1 MATVSTKIEVEGA
14 GAFKKNF
21 QEASM
26 AVKAANSELKY
37 FSDELNRTGKTEQ
50 NFTNQQKALEKAIK
64 AEGDAIAVLEEK
76 IAKVSEKGG
85 KDAEKQIDRLTSEL
99 YKHKN
104 AQADL
109 QHQMDTLGDQ
119 AEETGNQ
126 FGTDMADDIA
136 KATVI
141 LEKTVDLAIQAAKK
155 IVEIGK
161 NAVSYNAEMET
172 YERTIEAF
180 FKTSGQSAAQAS
192 KNTKDLIAR
201 QKQLSSVL
209 GISSSALIDAN
220 KMLIASGVEGERS
233 QEAIEGLAKAIV
245 ATGGGANE
253 LSRMAQNLQQI
264 SNTGKASAQ
273 DMKQFAAAGVDVYGL
288 MADSTGKTVE
298 QLKDMDI
305 TFDMIVDA
313 LSKAT
318 EEGGKFYEASLVGT
332 QTLNGQ
338 MSLLQTEIQEGLG
351 TAFLPVNEA
360 LKNELIPAA
369 REFIEQIDWNAVGAG
384 LATAVGLVTDFVHG
398 VQEFM
403 NWYDSVYGEPA
414 QEVVDGFTASQE
426 DLNEAFIRTAGN
438 VVVFGEEMAGA
449 MEKSKGLGNHMQ
461 MEFDGF
467 EKKVNTSLQE
477 TAGQIRQTIES
488 DDAWNL
494 MSLGVTAMDDLAQ
507 GMSNNSDAPV
517 ITMNDIASAIDRSM
531 GTMSAGGFAS
541 GVDMVTGFAEGMTSP
556 AAQSALVGAL
566 EQTANT
572 IDAYLGF
579 SVPEKGVLSHYES
592 WMPDFIG
599 GLAKGIKNSMYMIE
613 DAASSLAQTINN
625 NAVTNNISMSIYGQS
640 GQSASDIADLV
651 MIRIQQ
657 ATDSRKAVWA

>member
-64 AEGDAIAVLEEK
+64 AEGDAISALEEK
-76 IAKVSEKGG
+76 IAKISEKGG

-161 NAVSYNAEMET
+161 NAVSYNAEMES
-172 YERTIEAF
+172 YEKTIEAF

-201 QKQLSSVL
+201 QKQLSSVI

-288 MADSTGKTVE
+288 MADTTGKTVD

-313 LSKAT
+313 LVNAT
-318 EEGGKFYEASLVGT
+318 SEGGKFFEAANTGASS
-332 QTLNGQ
+332 LNGQ
-338 MSLLQTEIQEGLG
+338 MAALQTEIQEGLG
-351 TAFLPVNEA
+351 EAFQPVNEA
-360 LKNELIPAA
+360 LRDELIPAA
-369 REFIEQIDWNAVGAG
+369 REFVEQVDWKRVGED
-384 LATAVGLVTDFVHG
+384 LSKVVGVITDFVEK
-398 VQEFM
+398 VTEFRE
-403 NWYDSVYGEPA
+403 WYDKTHGLGDP
-414 QEVVDGFTASQE
+414 EVINAFTASQE
-426 DLNEAFIRTAGN
+426 ELNAAFENTNGN
-438 VVVFGEEMAGA
+438 IKIFNEEMAGSL
-449 MEKSKGLGNHMQ
+449 ESTKGLGNHMK
-461 MEFDGF
+461 MEFDGMSKAAELSLDEAQEVAVEHIDKMVLASF
-467 EKKVNTSLQE
+467 TGGEEFMFGLGTSME
-477 TAGQIRQTIES
+477 DNADYPT
-488 DDAWNL
+488 
-494 MSLGVTAMDDLAQ
+494 
-507 GMSNNSDAPV
+507 
-517 ITMNDIASAIDRSM
+517 SAIDIIGAAIDAHMDAVIENGGKS
-531 GTMSAGGFAS
+531 GVDFVGGFA
-541 GVDMVTGFAEGMTSP
+541 DGMTSP
-556 AAQSALVGAL
+556 AAQATLISALSTVAKII
-566 EQTANT
+566 E
-572 IDAYLGF
+572 DYLGF
-579 SVPEKGVLSHYES
+579 SVPDKGVLSKYES

-625 NAVTNNISMSIYGQS
+625 NAVTNNINMSIYGQS

>member
-64 AEGDAIAVLEEK
+64 AEADAIAVLEEK
-76 IAKVSEKGG
+76 IAQVSEKGG

-161 NAVSYNAEMET
+161 NAVSYNAEMES

-253 LSRMAQNLQQI
+253 LSRMSQNLQQI
-264 SNTGKASAQ
+264 SNTGRASAQ
-273 DMKQFAAAGVDVYGL
+273 DLKQFAAAGVDVYGL

-298 QLKDMDI
+298 QLKDMDV

-414 QEVVDGFTASQE
+414 QVVVDGFTASQE
-426 DLNEAFIRTAGN
+426 ELNKVFAESAGN
-438 VVVFGEEMAGA
+438 MVIFGEEMAGA

-467 EKKVNTSLQE
+467 AKTVDTSLQD
-477 TAGQIRQTIES
+477 TAREVREYIEQ
-488 DDAWNL
+488 DGWNL
-494 MSLGVTAMDDLAQ
+494 MSVGITSMDYLAQ
-507 GMSNNSDAPV
+507 GMENNADAPV
-517 ITMNDIASAIDRSM
+517 ITMNDIASTIDRSM
-531 GTMSAGGFAS
+531 GTMTAGGFAS
-541 GVDMVTGFAEGMTSP
+541 GVDMITGFADGMTSP